1 VAKITKMQ
9 QRRGLRRDLP
19 VPLAPGEL
27 ALTTDTRELF
37 IGNETSDVLSGVH
50 NKILQI
56 GSFLNGSIFAE
67 NLLNNNITEFI
78 VKRNIISSTTGVGPF
93 TILSLHS
100 GLSQAA
106 SGAIDLEAGINDQT
120 LLVYKYSPANHSH
133 ALLKPSDLDGSPP
146 VIADYKI
153 AGSNQIEFTTALVS
167 TDIVYVVHINKRDL
181 EKHLIISFNNNYD
194 LGNNAIT
201 DVTLKLSTEQLYFD
215 SSTGEGFVGF
225 NDLQITQNHPIAG
238 SPLSGS
244 NKPVKDWFDVYV
256 SSATSAI
263 NSAISGLGNLYWGD
277 GDGTTAAISNTGG
290 RGVAKF
296 GDDAETSVPSYV
308 VDGDLGF
315 PLRSHTAAVNMS
327 TCFNHIWLAEGTD
340 PTKQLSHVRSNVKVL
355 TDSNI
360 GDAFADIA
368 IGNPTVRTLGTTG
381 AGGTNPVKGTQVYRA
396 VGSSATTTQVLM
408 GVVYFN
414 ALATTS
420 IYLSYTLSFDNDPTY
435 YVMRVGQ
442 ASASM
447 PTSSGANPSPH
458 GHGLILD
465 TWNELDILDSTGAIP
480 FSAADVFELGIV
492 VTRKITIHGDPVI
505 ENDHATLS
513 NADFQTKYGTTD
525 NVIDS
530 QVFYVD
536 RDTLSPTYQQYFGFL
551 LYKNTRVSAT
561 IKSIQE
567 RF

>member
-1 VAKITKMQ
+1 
-9 QRRGLRRDLP
+9 
-19 VPLAPGEL
+19 
-27 ALTTDTRELF
+27 
-37 IGNETSDVLSGVH
+37 
-50 NKILQI
+50 
-56 GSFLNGSIFAE
+56 
-67 NLLNNNITEFI
+67 
-78 VKRNIISSTTGVGPF
+78 
-93 TILSLHS
+93 
-100 GLSQAA
+100 
-106 SGAIDLEAGINDQT
+106 
-120 LLVYKYSPANHSH
+120 
-133 ALLKPSDLDGSPP
+133 
-146 VIADYKI
+146 
-153 AGSNQIEFTTALVS
+153 
-167 TDIVYVVHINKRDL
+167 
-181 EKHLIISFNNNYD
+181 
-194 LGNNAIT
+194 
-201 DVTLKLSTEQLYFD
+201 
-215 SSTGEGFVGF
+215 
-225 NDLQITQNHPIAG
+225 
-238 SPLSGS
+238 PLSGS

-458 GHGLILD
+458 G
-465 TWNELDILDSTGAIP
+465 
-480 FSAADVFELGIV
+480 
-492 VTRKITIHGDPVI
+492 
-505 ENDHATLS
+505 
-513 NADFQTKYGTTD
+513 
-525 NVIDS
+525 
-530 QVFYVD
+530 
-536 RDTLSPTYQQYFGFL
+536 
-551 LYKNTRVSAT
+551 
-561 IKSIQE
+561 
-567 RF
+567 

>member
-1 VAKITKMQ
+1 
-9 QRRGLRRDLP
+9 
-19 VPLAPGEL
+19 
-27 ALTTDTRELF
+27 
-37 IGNETSDVLSGVH
+37 
-50 NKILQI
+50 
-56 GSFLNGSIFAE
+56 
-67 NLLNNNITEFI
+67 
-78 VKRNIISSTTGVGPF
+78 
-93 TILSLHS
+93 
-100 GLSQAA
+100 
-106 SGAIDLEAGINDQT
+106 
-120 LLVYKYSPANHSH
+120 
-133 ALLKPSDLDGSPP
+133 
-146 VIADYKI
+146 
-153 AGSNQIEFTTALVS
+153 
-167 TDIVYVVHINKRDL
+167 
-181 EKHLIISFNNNYD
+181 
-194 LGNNAIT
+194 
-201 DVTLKLSTEQLYFD
+201 
-215 SSTGEGFVGF
+215 
-225 NDLQITQNHPIAG
+225 
-238 SPLSGS
+238 
-244 NKPVKDWFDVYV
+244 
-256 SSATSAI
+256 
-263 NSAISGLGNLYWGD
+263 
-277 GDGTTAAISNTGG
+277 
-290 RGVAKF
+290 
-296 GDDAETSVPSYV
+296 
-308 VDGDLGF
+308 
-315 PLRSHTAAVNMS
+315 
-327 TCFNHIWLAEGTD
+327 
-340 PTKQLSHVRSNVKVL
+340 
-355 TDSNI
+355 
-360 GDAFADIA
+360 
-368 IGNPTVRTLGTTG
+368 
-381 AGGTNPVKGTQVYRA
+381 
-396 VGSSATTTQVLM
+396 M